1 LTRRSRFVLA
11 AVLVLLAVVLGAWGL
26 WAALGGPPSIV
37 VTRSPLLDK
46 PAPDFALTTLDG
58 SATVRLAD
66 YAGRPLMINFWASWC
81 LPCREEFPLLAAARE
96 KHAAAGLEI
105 LGIVHDDGPEAAL
118 SFAQAYGA
126 TWPLLADPD
135 DAAWRGYLG
144 TLVPI
149 TYYVDRH
156 GVIRAVSYGPP
167 PSGTLEE
174 QLAKIL

>member
-1 LTRRSRFVLA
+1 LTRRSRFALA
-11 AVLVLLAVVLGAWGL
+11 AVLVVIAVAVGGWGL
-26 WAALGGPPSIV
+26 WASLGPPSIQ

-46 PAPDFALTTLDG
+46 PAPAFTLATLDG

-66 YAGRPLMINFWASWC
+66 YAGRPLIVNFWASWC
-81 LPCREEFPLLAAARE
+81 LPCRQEFPLLAAARE
-96 KHAAAGLEI
+96 EHAAQGLEI
-105 LGIVHDDGPEAAL
+105 IGIVHDDGPEAARN
-118 SFAQAYGA
+118 FAQAYGA

-135 DAAWRGYLG
+135 DAAWQGYLG

-149 TYYVDRH
+149 TFYIDRQ
-156 GVIRAVSYGPP
+156 GIIRAVSYGPA